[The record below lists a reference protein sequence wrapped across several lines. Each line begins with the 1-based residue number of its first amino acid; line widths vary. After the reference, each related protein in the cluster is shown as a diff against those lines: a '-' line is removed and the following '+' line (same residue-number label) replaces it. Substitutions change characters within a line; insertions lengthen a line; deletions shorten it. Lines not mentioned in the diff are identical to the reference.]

1 MPTEGR
7 WSTLDTET
15 GGGSADSS
23 SPVPWPWGLMLLL
36 TSSSYPY
43 LLCCSASQ
51 LCPTLCNPIDCSPP
65 GSSVHGIFQARVL
78 EWAAIP
84 FSRGSSLPRDQTR
97 VSRIHRRVLTAE
109 PSERPCPVTAPKM
122 GSPPPQSI
130 SSNST
135 QCFLS

>member
-1 MPTEGR
+1 MNHMHTRNWLNLKFWHSEIITKQ
-7 WSTLDTET
+7 SET
-15 GGGSADSS
+15 A
-23 SPVPWPWGLMLLL
+23 PFLWVF
-36 TSSSYPY
+36 
-43 LLCCSASQ
+43 LCVLVSQ
-51 LCPTLCNPIDCSPP
+51 SCPTLCNPIDCSPP